1 MPKANPKITIQK
13 ILLLC
18 VLSILV
24 FIAKAF
30 VRLPISQKNIEGYG
44 LYSYISLFQFW
55 ELPIA
60 TYICIFIV
68 TKYVFKFQNVISNV
82 IALGF
87 SLINLGLLIMDVRLH
102 KYNFIIEQYIQ
113 SKYGS
118 HLKIYLIALTS
129 ICIGAVLL
137 RLVLFMPSR
146 KSKKAK

>member
-13 ILLLC
+13 ILLLS

-30 VRLPISQKNIEGYG
+30 VRLPISQKNIEGNG
-44 LYSYISLFQFW
+44 LYNYISLFQFW

-60 TYICIFIV
+60 TYICIFLV
-68 TKYVFKFQNVISNV
+68 AKYVFKFQNANSNL

-87 SLINLGLLIMDVRLH
+87 SLINLGLLIIDVRLH

-118 HLKIYLIALTS
+118 HLKIYLIAFTS